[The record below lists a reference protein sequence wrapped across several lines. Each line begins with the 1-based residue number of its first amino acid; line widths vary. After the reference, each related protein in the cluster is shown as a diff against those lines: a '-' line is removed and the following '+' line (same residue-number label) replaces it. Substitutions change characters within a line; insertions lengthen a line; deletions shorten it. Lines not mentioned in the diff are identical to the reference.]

1 MRERIRDKERL
12 EHILDASNKLLENKD
27 KYTLEE
33 IKNNSV
39 LFYGFVK
46 LVEIIGEA
54 CYMLTKD
61 FRESHPE
68 TNWKIIENM
77 RHVLVHGYY
86 AITPELLW
94 ATIHEDIKPLV
105 DQVNKYVKEES

>member
-12 EHILDASNKLLENKD
+12 EHILEASNKLLENKD

-54 CYMLTKD
+54 CYMLTKE
-61 FRESHPE
+61 FRESHSE

-94 ATIHEDIKPLV
+94 ATIHEDIQPLV
-105 DQVNKYVKEES
+105 DQINIYIKEEL

>member
-12 EHILDASNKLLENKD
+12 EHILEASNKLLENKD

-54 CYMLTKD
+54 CYMLTKE
-61 FRESHPE
+61 FRESHPK

-94 ATIHEDIKPLV
+94 ATIHEDIQPLV
-105 DQVNKYVKEES
+105 DQINIYIKEEL

>member
-54 CYMLTKD
+54 CYMLTKS

-94 ATIHEDIKPLV
+94 ATIHEDIQPLV
-105 DQVNKYVKEES
+105 DQINKYIQEES

>member
-12 EHILDASNKLLENKD
+12 EHILEASNKLLENKD

-33 IKNNSV
+33 IKANSV

-54 CYMLTKD
+54 CYMLTKE

-68 TNWKIIENM
+68 TNWKMIENM

-94 ATIHEDIKPLV
+94 ATIHEDIQPLV
-105 DQVNKYVKEES
+105 EQINIYIKEEL